1 MDERAKEQRL
11 LKITGLGYFPI
22 AFVARIPYAMMVV
35 GVLTLV
41 VTVRG
46 SIGLAGV
53 TSALVGIGTATVG
66 PVLGSLADRH
76 GQRRILLIVGACNA
90 VALLGVTALA
100 FWTTSD
106 WGLWAAAFL
115 VGATAPQVSPMSRSR
130 LVEII
135 RTQLPGHRLTKTMA
149 TVMSY
154 ESAADETVFIFGPV
168 LVGLF
173 ATLFSPAAPLIIAAG
188 LTLVFVTAF
197 ALHPSAGVV
206 RANTPSETA
215 GAQAPVRALFNA
227 PLVLAVAGT
236 LGVGI
241 YFGSTLTS
249 LTSFLEGF
257 GKADSA
263 GLLYGVM
270 GVGST
275 ILALSVMLFPARFTL
290 RARWVSFGA
299 VMLGASL
306 IYGSAAGVPQIVI
319 ALLLAGIG
327 IGPTL
332 VTLYSLAAEL
342 TPVGRGATVMTMMGS
357 GIIVGQALAS
367 AVTGLI
373 AQNVGAGAA
382 MWVPAFAAGLVFVA
396 GVASAALGGRRQVS

>member
-1 MDERAKEQRL
+1 MSSNAQEDRL
-11 LKITGLGYFPI
+11 LKVTGIGYFPV
-22 AFVARIPYAMMVV
+22 AFVARVPYAMMVV

-66 PVLGSLADRH
+66 PLLGSLADKH
-76 GQRRILLIVGACNA
+76 GQRRILLAVGICNA
-90 VALLGVTALA
+90 LALLSITALA
-100 FWTTSD
+100 FWTESD
-106 WGLWAAAFL
+106 WALWIAAFV

-135 RTQLPGHRLTKTMA
+135 RTRLPKSRLTRTMSA
-149 TVMSY
+149 VMSY

-173 ATLFSPAAPLIIAAG
+173 ATAFSPAAPLIIAAG
-188 LTLVFVTAF
+188 LTLIFVSAF
-197 ALHPSAGVV
+197 ALHPTANVV
-206 RANTPSETA
+206 KVNLPTESA
-215 GAQAPVRALFNA
+215 GAQAPMKALFNA
-227 PLVLAVAGT
+227 PLMLALAGT
-236 LGVGI
+236 LGIGI

-257 GKADSA
+257 GRADSA

-275 ILALSVMLFPARFTL
+275 ILALSVMFFPAGFSL
-290 RARWVSFGA
+290 RARWLTFSI
-299 VMLGASL
+299 VMVAASI
-306 IYGSAAGVPQIVI
+306 IYGLSGGLTQIVI

-327 IGPTL
+327 IGPSL

-342 TPVGRGATVMTMMGS
+342 TPQGRGATVMTMMGS

-373 AQNVGAGAA
+373 AQNVGPQSA
-382 MWVPAFAAGLVFVA
+382 MWVPAFAAGIVCVSA
-396 GVASAALGGRRQVS
+396 VASATISRKA